1 MMVVLS
7 IVTAYILGS
16 VPTAYIF
23 GKVLKGIDVREY
35 GSGNVG
41 ATNVFRTVGKVPGI
55 IVLVIDFLKGYI
67 AVTLLPYLAMKYF
80 VKAPAFDDMGYIMLG
95 AAVISGHV
103 WTCFLRFK
111 GGKGVATTAG
121 VMAGLFPVIFLCGL
135 VIWVIIFSIWKYVSL
150 ASISAAA
157 CLPVFALVFDKGLPV
172 ILFCSVL
179 ALVGVTVHKANIKRL
194 IQGKEKRLVRGEKS

>member
-1 MMVVLS
+1 MMVLFSVMA
-7 IVTAYILGS
+7 AYLLGS
-16 VPTAYIF
+16 MPTAYIF
-23 GKVLKGIDVREY
+23 GKVLKGIDVRDY

-55 IVLVIDFLKGYI
+55 IVMVIDLLKGYL
-67 AVTLLPYLAMKYF
+67 AVTLLPYLVMKCF

-95 AAVISGHV
+95 AAVISGHI

-135 VIWVIIFSIWKYVSL
+135 VVWIITFSIWKYVSL
-150 ASISAAA
+150 ASITAAA
-157 CLPVFALVFDKGLPV
+157 FLPILALVFDKGLPV

-179 ALVGVTVHKANIKRL
+179 CLVGVIAHKANIKRL
-194 IQGKEKRLVRGEKS
+194 IQGTEKRIVKG